1 MTVIT
6 DPLADTDLAAID
18 PPEGLSGFGLGEL
31 FFILSLH
38 PGPVTTTTRQWLF
51 LEDKFATPEVALCG
65 ASSLLARGLLTTT
78 ADEDLQLRSSAALLE
93 VATGRTVQWTRVGFI
108 GVDTQPRAAFFLQTP
123 VVSAVLQLDAMA
135 TWWCRFG
142 DADDD
147 PGAIIDALVASR
159 FAMDP
164 QGSVIVDTMN
174 DTNVRRNIL
183 VRRLDDGFAA
193 LADVKRGGT
202 GGRELEVPP
211 DGLPALF
218 SGLVGAT
225 A

>member
-6 DPLADTDLAAID
+6 DPLAGTDLAAID

-38 PGPVTTTTRQWLF
+38 PGPVTATTRQWLF
-51 LEDKFATPEVALCG
+51 LEDKFATPEVTICG

-78 ADEDLQLRSSAALLE
+78 PAEDVQLRSGAALLE
-93 VATGRTVQWTRVGFI
+93 VATGQTVQWTRVGFI
-108 GVDTQPRAAFFLQTP
+108 GVDTEPRAAFFLQTP
-123 VVSAVLQLDAMA
+123 IVSAVLQLDAMA

-159 FAMDP
+159 FAMDQ
-164 QGSVIVDTMN
+164 QGSVIVDTM
-174 DTNVRRNIL
+174 DATNVRRNIL
-183 VRRLDDGFAA
+183 VSRVGDGFEA
-193 LADVKRGGT
+193 LADVERGGAA
-202 GGRELEVPP
+202 GQRLEVPP

-218 SGLVGAT
+218 RGLVGAT